1 MLSKTPCKWF
11 LISNGFISEV
21 WDRAQKAMKQ
31 EIATMK
37 PQQEQWMGS
46 RQLIKHFRNGL
57 ADCSD
62 EARFKIIYGFEQVLP

>member
-1 MLSKTPCKWF
+1 
-11 LISNGFISEV
+11 V
-21 WDRAQKAMKQ
+21 WDRAVRAMKQ

-57 ADCSD
+57 SDCSE
-62 EARFKIIYGFEQVLP
+62 EARFKIIYGFEQVLPQVAYL